1 MLFETNTVVA
11 LDQIKGVAQKRKN
24 ALQQAG
30 IFCLYDLFCC
40 LPKSYEDRSRIE
52 AIESVVSDTKTGI
65 IVKVMAAPAIHY
77 IKRKKH
83 G

>member
-11 LDQIKGVAQKRKN
+11 LDQIKGVAQKRKMP
-24 ALQQAG
+24 ATG
-30 IFCLYDLFCC
+30 GHFCLYDLFCC